1 MFTSVLFYAG
11 LAYCGSMPSVEFYQ
25 FLRVLT
31 KGLVLLEKDPN
42 LNPKAIKR
50 QMFLSTLGAVVGGTL
65 AGLALNIA
73 TKEPYIAMAGAFIAG
88 RVLYDGVRTLM
99 SPTF

>member
-1 MFTSVLFYAG
+1 MVTSIVLYVG
-11 LAYCGSMPSVEFYQ
+11 LAYCGTMPSVEFYQ

-31 KGLVLLEKDPN
+31 KGLVLLEKDSN

-50 QMFLSTLGAVVGGTL
+50 QMLVSTLAGVVGGT
-65 AGLALNIA
+65 AVGLLLNST
-73 TKEPYIAMAGAFIAG
+73 TKEPYIAMTGVYIAG
-88 RVLYDGVRTLM
+88 RIIYDGVRTLM